1 MSYVIITDSTCSLT
15 NQEIIECGVKVVQ
28 LSFIIKGKEYKA
40 DSTKDIVMFY
50 NELRKKENASTSCI
64 NYQGFIDIFE
74 EELKKGNDILSISFS
89 SALSSTY
96 QNSVIAANDLREKYP
111 DRKILCVDSLI
122 ASYGGGMLIYQA
134 GLLQKQDKSI
144 EEVATYLE
152 NNKMKATALFSV
164 EDLFY
169 LYRGGRVKPTSY
181 LLAKAINIKPLMHV
195 DNNGKLVATGKV
207 LGRKKSLLS
216 LVERLVETI
225 YDPENQEV
233 YISHG
238 DCIKDVE
245 FIQKLINERIKV
257 KGFRVTYIDPVIG
270 VHSGPGTIALF
281 YFAKERA

>member
-15 NQEIIECGVKVVQ
+15 NQEIKECGVKVVQ
-28 LSFIIKGKEYKA
+28 LSFIINGNEYKA

-89 SALSSTY
+89 SALSATY
-96 QNSVIAANDLREKYP
+96 QNSVIAANDLKEKYP
-111 DRKILCVDSLI
+111 NRKIICIDTLI

-134 GLLQKQDKSI
+134 GLLQKKGKTI
-144 EEVATYLE
+144 EEVANYLE
-152 NNKMKATALFSV
+152 NNKMRATALFSV
-164 EDLFY
+164 EDLFF

-195 DNNGKLVATGKV
+195 DNHGKLVATGKV
-207 LGRKKSLLS
+207 VGRKRSLLS
-216 LVERLVETI
+216 LVDRLVETI
-225 YDPENQEV
+225 DDPENQEV

-238 DCIKDVE
+238 DCIQDVE
-245 FIQKLINERIKV
+245 FIQKLIKERIKV

>member
-74 EELKKGNDILSISFS
+74 EELKKGNDILSVSFS

-144 EEVATYLE
+144 EEVAAYLE

-233 YISHG
+233 YISHA

>member
-74 EELKKGNDILSISFS
+74 EELKKGNDILSVSFS